1 MKINIIISAD
11 DRIRQKI
18 KYGFTLLFHPLRADI
33 EFSKTIAPDCPN
45 IFYGRQFPN
54 DSKKVLWVRSSEEF
68 AKCILNS
75 VIPDTA
81 NMSWLHYA
89 DRKLPKLFPGQN
101 PLNPDID
108 FDIAAATFML
118 ASDFQDLVSLE
129 RDEFDRFRAMDSL
142 QYKLAVLD
150 YPVVNYYSLFLKE
163 KLEQYFGIRLE
174 PKTYGG
180 SDCGLA
186 LTHDVDFISFLNFRM
201 IRREMFGIALLN
213 RHRLGSTQR
222 AEKLLFPLYALFGR
236 DFPKMGL
243 NYLRDSEIAAGVKST
258 FFIKTGATGKQD
270 IHYNYKSREMRNFL
284 NSLTGAGFEIGIHPS
299 MKTYVN
305 ANEFFREKN
314 RLQEVLGM
322 RVDSVRQHYLKF
334 TASKTVQIWE
344 KSEMKYDSTLG
355 FSREAGFR
363 NSVAFPYPLFNF
375 AEDRLSPVIELP
387 LILMDGTL
395 AENKTITNAQALA
408 KMKEL
413 IEETRRAHGAASI
426 LFHNSL
432 TDPIDFPGY
441 TDIFS
446 EVLRDAK
453 QGAFFTGTLAGV
465 AENFR

>member
-1 MKINIIISAD
+1 MKINIIVSAD
-11 DRIRQKI
+11 DRIRQKV
-18 KYGFTLLFHPLRADI
+18 KYGFTLLFHPFRASL
-33 EFSKTIAPDCPN
+33 EFSKTISPDCPN

-68 AKCILNS
+68 AKCISNAS
-75 VIPDTA
+75 IPDVA
-81 NMSWLHYA
+81 DVPWLHYA

-108 FDIAAATFML
+108 FDIVAATFML

-142 QYKLAVLD
+142 QHKLGVLD
-150 YPVVNYYSLFLKE
+150 YPVVNYYSSFLRE
-163 KLEQYFGIRLE
+163 RLEEYFGIKLE

-180 SDCGLA
+180 SHHGLA
-186 LTHDVDFISFLNFRM
+186 LTHDVDFISFLNFKM

-222 AEKLLFPLYALFGR
+222 AEKLIFPLYALFGH
-236 DFPKMGL
+236 DYPKMGL
-243 NYLRDSEIAAGVKST
+243 NYLRDTEIAAGIKST

-270 IHYNYKSREMRNFL
+270 IHYNYKSREMKRFL
-284 NSLTGAGFEIGIHPS
+284 KSLTGAGFEIGIHPS
-299 MKTYVN
+299 MKTYVD

-314 RLQEVLGM
+314 RLQDVLGM

-334 TASKTVQIWE
+334 TGGKTVQIWE
-344 KSEMKYDSTLG
+344 KAEMKYDSTLG
-355 FSREAGFR
+355 FSREVGFR

-375 AEDRLSPVIELP
+375 SEDRLSTVTELP
-387 LILMDGTL
+387 LIVMDGTL
-395 AENKTITNAQALA
+395 AENKTITNAQALE
-408 KMKEL
+408 KIKDL
-413 IEETRRAHGAASI
+413 IEETRRARGAASI

-446 EVLRDAK
+446 EVLHEAK
-453 QGAFFTGTLAGV
+453 QGSFYTGTLAGV
-465 AENFR
+465 IENYR